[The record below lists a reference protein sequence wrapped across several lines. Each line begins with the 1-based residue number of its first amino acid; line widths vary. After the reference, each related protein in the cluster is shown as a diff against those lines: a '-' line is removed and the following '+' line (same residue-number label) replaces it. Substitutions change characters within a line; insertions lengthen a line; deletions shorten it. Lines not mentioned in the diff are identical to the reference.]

1 MTMGYNVVMSI
12 RVACSNGCEVRLQL
26 FTSNPPSRER
36 ISARPFAV
44 ESDKPLPLFMPVSE
58 EWDTRTMAQS
68 QGDRFIYLKKSNP
81 LSIKPSLL
89 NTLITPE
96 PIDANFLRTFDCGC
110 A

>member
-1 MTMGYNVVMSI
+1 VLFDYSLL
-12 RVACSNGCEVRLQL
+12 RVDFQDPRVWIFFGGLQ
-26 FTSNPPSRER
+26 TSRDR
-36 ISARPFAV
+36 TLLDRAV